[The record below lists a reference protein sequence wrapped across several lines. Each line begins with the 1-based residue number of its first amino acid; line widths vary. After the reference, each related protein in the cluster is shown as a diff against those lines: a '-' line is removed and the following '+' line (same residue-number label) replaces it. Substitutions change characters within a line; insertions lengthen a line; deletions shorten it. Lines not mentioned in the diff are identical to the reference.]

1 MRTLIIA
8 AVSVVLLVSLPLMQ
22 PAVAD
27 GVDSRALAVDMLSQ
41 LLRHKSRSFDQSAL
55 NGYFVRASIAGG
67 AAEKIANLVW
77 EQNGDRLGFL
87 LTESGLPSSVSDNP
101 YVELTKNLSGGSSK
115 ELALAQKIIAS
126 GGNLMPDD
134 VMGMALDVCAG
145 DYWLATLTA
154 HNMLKEVTYA
164 ERSGQPPVLGWNGAN
179 TDDATKFQIV
189 RPGDVTSKLAN
200 MRPAGDQFFTDKM
213 GPWYHMYG
221 LLFIGGMA
229 SGSEADFLAWM
240 ENMTR
245 KLHLGSDP
253 DNFKEDMNRWAANLS
268 HAMNQWVEKGIYV
281 PADLQQLSKD
291 ELQAVF
297 DKLRAKHRAL
307 QGELEAL
314 GGIVNDARMGDY
326 AEWRMDVVRSLQQS
340 LYAEALRVREELNK
354 RK

>member
-1 MRTLIIA
+1 MRVLTIVALGLVFALSA
-8 AVSVVLLVSLPLMQ
+8 ALLK
-22 PAVAD
+22 PASAD
-27 GVDSRALAVDMLSQ
+27 GIDSQSLATDMLGEM
-41 LLRHKSRSFDQSAL
+41 LRHKMRSFDQSAL

-77 EQNGDRLGFL
+77 EQNGDRLGFM

-115 ELALAQKIIAS
+115 ELALAEKIMAS
-126 GGNLMPDD
+126 GGNLAPGD
-134 VMGMALDVCAG
+134 VLGMALDVCSG

-154 HNMLKEVTYA
+154 HNMLKEITYA
-164 ERSGQPPVLGWNGAN
+164 ERSGHQPVLGWNGAN
-179 TDDATKFQIV
+179 TDDATKFRIV
-189 RPGDVTSKLAN
+189 RAGDVTGKLAN
-200 MRPAGDQFFTDKM
+200 LRPTGDQFIKDKM
-213 GPWYHMYG
+213 GPWYHLYG

-229 SGSEADFLAWM
+229 SGNEADYLAWM

-253 DNFKEDMNRWAANLS
+253 DRFKEDMNTWAANLS
-268 HAMNQWVEKGIYV
+268 HAMNQWVAEGIYV
-281 PADLQQLSKD
+281 PADLQQLSKE
-291 ELQAVF
+291 ELQSVF

-314 GGIVNDARMGDY
+314 AGLVNSADLGDY

-340 LYAEALRVREELNK
+340 LYNEALRVREEQNK